1 MYLHNPDV
9 GLDPNFLPE
18 LGENPHVP
26 PPPAPALNDSIA
38 IQHGLPQEA
47 FLAIWDSYQ
56 IPSHLPLL
64 NPPLLNPE
72 IMALVGNSQNTCC
85 CSGNVPWPL
94 QLGLSKVI
102 NLGGDGQQ

>member
-64 NPPLLNPE
+64 NPPLLNTD
-72 IMALVGNSQNTCC
+72 IMALVGNTQKTIDAAY
-85 CSGNVPWPL
+85 VLL
-94 QLGLSKVI
+94 QRQCLMAITAGPI
-102 NLGGDGQQ
+102 QGH